1 MKALIIGAS
10 GNIGGVAATTLEE
23 RGHEVVRAS
32 RSTEPS
38 VDLGDPDSI
47 EALFQTVGTIDAVI
61 VASGSVPFKH
71 VTELTREDYLSGFM
85 SKALS
90 QIDVARIALEH
101 IADGGSITLTSGI
114 LSREPLAT
122 AAAAAAA
129 NGAVDAFVMAA
140 ATEAPRGIRLNVVS
154 PDVLENSP
162 HYHPAFP
169 GHRPV
174 SDEEVGR
181 AYVLAVEG
189 VVSGQIITVG

>member
-10 GNIGGVAATTLEE
+10 GNIGHVAAATLET
-23 RGHEVVRAS
+23 RGHEVIRAS
-32 RSTEPS
+32 RSTQPS
-38 VDLGDPDSI
+38 VDLGDPASI
-47 EALFQTVGTIDAVI
+47 EALFQAVGTVDAVI

-71 VTELTREDYLSGFM
+71 VTELTREDYLDSLL

-90 QIDVARIALEH
+90 QIDVARIALDH
-101 IADGGSITLTSGI
+101 LSDRGSITLTSGV

-140 ATEAPRGIRLNVVS
+140 AAEAPRGIRLNVVS

-169 GHRPV
+169 GHRHV

-189 VVSGQIITVG
+189 VVAGRTITVG